1 MTVTLDTICRVIGCD
16 VPSGAGAIA
25 VQGIASIEDAE
36 PGEITFLSNSRYAKF
51 LPETKAAAV
60 IVPRGLTPP
69 PGVRLLEVDDAYLA
83 FVRILGLFDS
93 RSRGDVAQGIH
104 PSAVIAPDATLGE
117 NVSVG
122 PCAVIGRSV
131 TVGKDT
137 VIGPGSV
144 VMSGSR
150 IGSGCLFYPN
160 VTIMDGCSVGDRV
173 IIHAGAVI
181 GSDGFGFAP
190 EGRTLR
196 KIPQIGRV
204 RIEDDVEIGA
214 CTCIDRAAFGETVI
228 ARGAKLDNLIQV
240 AHNVKIGYSTVI
252 ASQTGISGSTTIG
265 TGVKIGGQAG
275 FAGHLTVGDG
285 ASVGA
290 QGGVTKDVPPGEI
303 VSGYPAKNHQQAM
316 RLEAALR
323 RLPDL
328 LKTVKQQEQRIG
340 ELERIIRRQDEDN
353 A

>member
-1 MTVTLDTICRVIGCD
+1 LVMI
-16 VPSGAGAIA
+16 
-25 VQGIASIEDAE
+25 
-36 PGEITFLSNSRYAKF
+36 
-51 LPETKAAAV
+51 
-60 IVPRGLTPP
+60 
-69 PGVRLLEVDDAYLA
+69 
-83 FVRILGLFDS
+83 
-93 RSRGDVAQGIH
+93 
-104 PSAVIAPDATLGE
+104 
-117 NVSVG
+117 
-122 PCAVIGRSV
+122 
-131 TVGKDT
+131 GKDT
-137 VIGPGSV
+137 VIGPGTV
-144 VMSGSR
+144 VIAGSR

-160 VTIMDGCSVGDRV
+160 VTIMDSCSVGERV

-190 EGRTLR
+190 EGKTLR

-252 ASQTGISGSTTIG
+252 ASQSGISGSTTIG
-265 TGVKIGGQAG
+265 AGVKMGGQAG
-275 FAGHLTVGDG
+275 FAGHITVGDG

-290 QGGVTKDVPPGEI
+290 QGGVTKDVPPGET

-323 RLPDL
+323 RLPEL
-328 LKTVKQQEQRIG
+328 LKTVKQQEQRID
-340 ELERIIRRQDEDN
+340 ELERIISRQEEDH